1 MKNKKYEILKQ
12 TDDYII
18 FKVIDENTEFY
29 FEDID
34 LSDIPFENYQE
45 AEDYSNYGYVND
57 YTVIVIENAD
67 SDF

>member
-1 MKNKKYEILKQ
+1 MKKYEILKKA
-12 TDDYII
+12 DDYII

-45 AEDYSNYGYVND
+45 CEDYSQYGYNYD
-57 YTVIVIENAD
+57 NTVIIIENAD
-67 SDF
+67 SEV